1 MKICCLKTCLSLAVG
16 CFLPLVSYADS
27 IYRVVPDEASKSIPG
42 WENASTD
49 LKGTIEGVNVAGSTV
64 LVMNGHYNIGE
75 QITFKNATAGSLTI
89 RSVNPATGE
98 TDFGGAIFDAKKDNP
113 GNEVRLFAAER
124 EIAFYGCQL
133 VNGRVDGNGGAALGK
148 ICAYDCVISNNT
160 ASGDG
165 GAVGSTW
172 GGVCAGV
179 FSNCLFAC
187 NQAKKQYAGGG
198 AFFTFSG
205 SPTFY
210 DCVFSNN
217 TVNAG
222 SGAAVYVKQG
232 CEDLAIERCTFVE
245 NDGTDDLCGAVV
257 FVGDGVAVAR
267 PVTDCRFA
275 GNRGISLSGAQTPL
289 LRCEFAQNMCDQPFA
304 TKALVESCIITNNTC
319 SFFSCNKAIVSNLR
333 NCLVA
338 DNRFNAAIFRMHS
351 SYPAICRISNCTF
364 TKNTA
369 SYSYSLYDSP
379 NENQGVSMTNTVFY
393 DNAISKTFDSKTFDS
408 LVGCTVGFAN
418 NCTDDASL
426 QELTTSS
433 GGGLVVEDPKF
444 VDALAGDF
452 RIGSKSSCREKA
464 LTLGW
469 MTDAAVDLAG
479 NPRVLDRNGRVS
491 SGARPDIGCYECDEW
506 TPGMAIFVR

>member
-1 MKICCLKTCLSLAVG
+1 MKSCCSRGFTLLAVG
-16 CFLPLVSYADS
+16 CALSPVSYAGTT
-27 IYRVVPDEASKSIPG
+27 YRVVPDEASKSIPG
-42 WENASTD
+42 WENASSD

-113 GNEVRLFAAER
+113 DNEVRLFAADQ

-133 VNGRVDGNGGAALGK
+133 VNGRADGNGGAALGR
-148 ICAYDCVISNNT
+148 IRAYDCVISNNT

-187 NQAKKQYAGGG
+187 NQAKSQYAGGG
-198 AFFTFSG
+198 AFFTFAG
-205 SPTFY
+205 SPTFC

-232 CEDLAIERCTFVE
+232 CEDLAIERCTFVA
-245 NDGTDDLCGAVV
+245 NGGTDLRGAVV

-267 PVTDCRFA
+267 PVTDCLFA

-289 LRCEFAQNMCDQPFA
+289 LRCVFEQNMCDQPFA

-319 SFFSCNKAIVSNLR
+319 SFFSCNAAIVSNLR

-338 DNRFNAAIFRMHS
+338 DNRFDNGIFRMHAS
-351 SYPAICRISNCTF
+351 FPAICRISNCTF

-369 SYSYSLYDSP
+369 SYFFSLYGSP
-379 NENQGVSMTNTVFY
+379 DENQGVSMTNTVFY
-393 DNAISKTFDSKTFDS
+393 GNTISKTFGS
-408 LVGCTVGFAN
+408 LVGCTGGFAN

-452 RIGSKSSCREKA
+452 RIGRKSSCREKA